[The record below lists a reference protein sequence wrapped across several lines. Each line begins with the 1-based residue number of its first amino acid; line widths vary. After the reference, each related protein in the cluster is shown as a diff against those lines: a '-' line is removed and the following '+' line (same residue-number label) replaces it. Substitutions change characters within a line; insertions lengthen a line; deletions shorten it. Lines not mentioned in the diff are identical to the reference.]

1 MTYYQFRT
9 TLLPSLP
16 RKRMTT
22 PNAVPMRKSK
32 TLQSVLFFFSPL
44 PFLKNWKKS
53 LFFSTSTRLPNTYFL
68 LCITKTSS
76 IVYNHNTI
84 SLRKKKKTTIIK
96 HLQKCVQSCQ
106 MATIRLREVPPER
119 QHRTSCKALQ
129 RARQTLAGHLP
140 KSRNRPAPGPHYHH
154 CNKSSF
160 SPPQI
165 FKMCIW
171 ESWLQTLIFLALHSE
186 GWRVHNERAQTG
198 HSEGQIFSAHWPVW
212 GTHHPKVP
220 VKIMF
225 WRPHKSLGSKWMNP
239 HFPQLQDVSSPH
251 LLSQQRTASA
261 FLYTPAAVPAQCP

>member
-84 SLRKKKKTTIIK
+84 SLRKKKKQQLSSICRSVCRVVRWQLSDLERCHQKGNTELPVRHFKGPGK
-96 HLQKCVQSCQ
+96 HLLVICPRAEIGQLQVL
-106 MATIRLREVPPER
+106 TTTTV
-119 QHRTSCKALQ
+119 TS
-129 RARQTLAGHLP
+129 LP
-140 KSRNRPAPGPHYHH
+140 SH
-154 CNKSSF
+154 
-160 SPPQI
+160 
-165 FKMCIW
+165 
-171 ESWLQTLIFLALHSE
+171 
-186 GWRVHNERAQTG
+186 
-198 HSEGQIFSAHWPVW
+198 
-212 GTHHPKVP
+212 
-220 VKIMF
+220 
-225 WRPHKSLGSKWMNP
+225 PHKSLRC
-239 HFPQLQDVSSPH
+239 VSEKADCK
-251 LLSQQRTASA
+251 L
-261 FLYTPAAVPAQCP
+261 